1 MNDIAPDVLNIFAE
15 PAPQVGLLETLSGQ
29 QGKSD
34 DNAEIFSLLFT
45 KLEDVESAPNVL
57 PTAIASNEGGALAMS
72 AQLPSYLKMVE
83 PSTELAVNVEVKLN
97 VLELNPDR
105 IAPINI
111 LPKLD
116 SSHGNNVAQVNNI
129 TADTKTPIQDIL
141 AKQDKFPSVS
151 SETIWVANAIIN
163 SKEFGEI
170 ASTQSIIRLEKSE
183 VLQVKD
189 AALVATLPKQPNM
202 PAFMIAQIPA
212 PSQQIQSNVVQ
223 SYNTVQENIPN
234 IKLDKTLPLPN
245 VETGNQL
252 QIVPLAAPQTQSNNL
267 GQGYGQ
273 GNVVQAS
280 TVQTVISQISVPM
293 LAGVTAELATL
304 KSQPGNAPKD
314 IVVQLSPAELGRVQ
328 IRFSFDT
335 GERVV
340 ANIVADNP
348 ETMVVLRQK
357 SDMLFAQLKL
367 GGFDN
372 IDLNFEASNDKN
384 SESAANTKNQHKQ
397 SSQNLWNLAKGD
409 AELHPQASSEIPHPV
424 RSQINQDTSQID
436 LIL

>member
-1 MNDIAPDVLNIFAE
+1 MNDIATDVLNIFAE

-29 QGKSD
+29 QGKSE
-34 DNAEIFSLLFT
+34 DNPEIFSLLFT

-105 IAPINI
+105 IDPINI

-129 TADTKTPIQDIL
+129 TADTKTPIQDIF
-141 AKQDKFPSVS
+141 AKQDKFSSVS

-183 VLQVKD
+183 VLQAKD
-189 AALVATLPKQPNM
+189 AALVATLPKQPNLAT
-202 PAFMIAQIPA
+202 PAMAQILA
-212 PSQQIQSNVVQ
+212 STQQIQSNVVP
-223 SYNTVQENIPN
+223 SYNAVQENIPN

-245 VETGNQL
+245 VETGHQL

-267 GQGYGQ
+267 GQG
-273 GNVVQAS
+273 NILQAS
-280 TVQTVISQISVPM
+280 TAQTIISQISVPL
-293 LAGVTAELATL
+293 LAGVSAEMATL
-304 KSQPGNAPKD
+304 KNQPGNTPKD
-314 IVVQLSPAELGRVQ
+314 IIVQLSPAELGRVQ

-424 RSQINQDTSQID
+424 RSHMNQETSQID